1 MFEWIFILLWCSH
14 YSMSFLSERWFSNF
28 SRKTVTNQL
37 VINSSVWVCV
47 FVLSLRICPPEL
59 RISPE
64 MAYLSR
70 ACISVLSWRICLELA
85 YLSWVGVSV
94 LSLRICPPELCIC
107 PQFVLCIYPE
117 LGYLSWIGGSV
128 WDGMAAFSDY
138 LRWDGC
144 IQWLQYLRW
153 DGCIQWLFEMGWLHS
168 VTIWDGIAT
177 YIWLAIWVNGCMY
190 SSWVTPVLCH

>member
-59 RISPE
+59 RICPQF
-64 MAYLSR
+64 
-70 ACISVLSWRICLELA
+70 V

-94 LSLRICPPELCIC
+94 LNRRIC
-107 PQFVLCIYPE
+107 
-117 LGYLSWIGGSV
+117 
-128 WDGMAAFSDY
+128 
-138 LRWDGC
+138 
-144 IQWLQYLRW
+144 LRW

-168 VTIWDGIAT
+168 VTTVFEMGWLHSVTIWDDMAAFSD
-177 YIWLAIWVNGCMY
+177 YLRWDSYLHLAGY
-190 SSWVTPVLCH
+190 LS